1 MRHVAIRPT
10 RSPRRCGNAVGAFCF
25 GAALAAVLA
34 HAAAAAEPAHVDPAR
49 ASSEVAVPAR
59 ASSEVAVPARA
70 PGPRAPASVRLQTD
84 VIAASSEL
92 PKVLYIVPWRA
103 ADSAQAQ
110 AAPQLGN
117 AQLFQSLDPDA
128 HRRLLHYRQ
137 LLGDTPTEAK

>member
-1 MRHVAIRPT
+1 MRQVAIRPI

-34 HAAAAAEPAHVDPAR
+34 HAAAAAEPAPVDPAR
-49 ASSEVAVPAR
+49 ASSEVAVA
-59 ASSEVAVPARA
+59 AQA

-103 ADSAQAQ
+103 AEAVQAQ

>member
-1 MRHVAIRPT
+1 M
-10 RSPRRCGNAVGAFCF
+10 
-25 GAALAAVLA
+25 
-34 HAAAAAEPAHVDPAR
+34 
-49 ASSEVAVPAR
+49 
-59 ASSEVAVPARA
+59 PARA

-92 PKVLYIVPWRA
+92 PKVLYIVPWRT
-103 ADSAQAQ
+103 ADSTQAQ